1 MSNVRPTLIAYT
13 TNIKHRKEFDDFRV
27 TFSNPTFFVN
37 ASPEGR
43 YDYFYTTSD
52 EIRATYKIQNK
63 EIKEFKPELGGEVK
77 STPKTIESKVEQEV
91 KESKEEEVKDS
102 DQDQEEYV
110 VIPDDYAELSWP
122 KLRSL
127 ASKFTDEKVN
137 KERALE
143 ILASIKDAD

>member
-77 STPKTIESKVEQEV
+77 AAPKTIESKVEQEV
-91 KESKEEEVKDS
+91 KESKEEESKDS
-102 DQDQEEYV
+102 DEDQEETV
-110 VIPDDYAELSWP
+110 TIPDDYAELSWP

>member
-77 STPKTIESKVEQEV
+77 ATPKTIESKVEQEV
-91 KESKEEEVKDS
+91 KESKEEESKDS

-143 ILASIKDAD
+143 ILASIKDAE